1 MQNHNTAYL
10 TCMASI
16 SHLAF
21 MLVILMSKKCSILEL
36 QQINVDQCLLMV
48 ELAQANYSSMQQH
61 PHHFFS
67 MEGGS

>member
-1 MQNHNTAYL
+1 
-10 TCMASI
+10 
-16 SHLAF
+16 
-21 MLVILMSKKCSILEL
+21 MSKKCSILEF

-67 MEGGS
+67 MEGGSWQNKYYFRMKMLWNKS